1 MGTAMKKLS
10 YLLVLFALIILS
22 ASTTR
27 ADVVDPLI
35 GAGGS
40 GTCLGVPVVDLLSP
54 TQSFTIP
61 LAGLNMGCT
70 VDFINEINGD
80 VGPGLVLT
88 SLVVTVNTP
97 FTGLLGCFILP
108 GTSPFSVAQL
118 TAPDS
123 CTFSGAGVPDEGGF
137 GVQFGDATHPFCLN
151 DSNGVCQNLTSL
163 PVTLTAVPEPA
174 SIALIGTG
182 LVALAARRKKLGS
195 KPLAS

>member
-1 MGTAMKKLS
+1 MKKLS
-10 YLLVLFALIILS
+10 YLFVLFTLIILS

-27 ADVVDPLI
+27 ADVVDPLV

-40 GTCLGVPVVDLLSP
+40 GSCAGGPVILNSP
-54 TQSFTIP
+54 TQDFTIT
-61 LAGLNMGCT
+61 LAQLNMGCT

-108 GTSPFSVAQL
+108 GTSPFSVAEL
-118 TAPDS
+118 TAPNS
-123 CTFSGAGVPDEGGF
+123 CTFSGAGVLDEGVF
-137 GVQFGDATHPFCLN
+137 GLEFGTAVHPFCLN
-151 DSNGVCQNLTSL
+151 DINGACQNLTSL
-163 PVTLTAVPEPA
+163 DVTLHPTPEPA
-174 SIALIGTG
+174 SMTLIGTG